1 MEFKELKIGMCE
13 YIEKTITEL
22 DVINFSEISLDTNPL
37 HLDEEYAKNTIFKG
51 KIVHGILGAGLI
63 SGVIGTKLP
72 GKGAI
77 YLSQNLK
84 FLAPVRIGDT
94 IRAEVKVIDLDKEK
108 RKVGLKTIC
117 INQEGVIVIDG
128 EAKYNFCIST
138 IDIKKFKIL
147 LI

>member
-108 RKVGLKTIC
+108 RKVGLNTIC
-117 INQEGVIVIDG
+117 TNQEGVIVIDG
-128 EAKYNFCIST
+128 EAKV
-138 IDIKKFKIL
+138 KL
-147 LI
+147 

>member
-1 MEFKELKIGMCE
+1 MCE
-13 YIEKTITEL
+13 HIEKTITEL
-22 DVINFSEISLDTNPL
+22 NVKISLDTNPL
-37 HLDEEYAKNTIFKG
+37 HLDEDYAKNTIFKG

-117 INQEGVIVIDG
+117 TNQEGVIVIDG
-128 EAKYNFCIST
+128 EAKV
-138 IDIKKFKIL
+138 KL
-147 LI
+147 